1 MPPAP
6 RHGRTGRPPRT
17 SRAQIL
23 DAARLLIDRDGW
35 INLTV
40 RGLAKELGVAPTT
53 LYHHVR
59 DKHDLLRQLLDDRAD
74 QIQRPRLPVDPRE
87 RIIAAAEGIRE
98 ALAASPWVVEVL
110 TSDDL
115 VGASALWWVET
126 ILAGAVECGCTQE
139 QAVDLYRSIWYYTAG
154 EILIRAG
161 GARRRTESDRPTYR
175 DEILRNVDAADLPH
189 LAALADRWPALT
201 TRDTYSHGLR
211 ALVDGLLAGR

>member
-1 MPPAP
+1 MPPATRP
-6 RHGRTGRPPRT
+6 GRTGRPPRT

-23 DAARLLIDRDGW
+23 EAARLLIDRDGW
-35 INLTV
+35 TNLTV

-74 QIQRPRLPVDPRE
+74 QLRRPQLSDDPRE
-87 RIIAAAEGIRE
+87 RIIAAAEGIHGV
-98 ALAASPWVVEVL
+98 LAVSPWVVEVL

-126 ILAGAVECGCTQE
+126 ILAGGVECGCTPE
-139 QAVDLYRSIWYYTAG
+139 QAVELYRSIWYYTAG

-161 GARRRTESDRPTYR
+161 GARRRAEPHRPAYR
-175 DEILRNVDAADLPH
+175 DELLRKVDAAELPH

-201 TRDTYSHGLR
+201 TRDTYSRGLR
-211 ALVDGLLAGR
+211 ALVDGFLAGR